1 MASVPSPAAASALLR
16 CRLLRPP
23 RPPRKRSGD
32 STPSAS
38 TSSSASASTTSSLCS
53 YLSSFSMSLS
63 LRPHGDRARA
73 PRLALS
79 LRLPRASWAGA
90 AREDG
95 GVGVGAGTRLL
106 LLPGL
111 ALRISGGGDGGGGG
125 GGCRGRCGGDVDSLL
140 DEIAEVKRHV
150 EEAEL
155 CGSAAAARAA
165 WARAD
170 DVSGRFHAALR
181 RAGPSERHRMELRVG
196 PHIQQLRRRS
206 APGTAAAQP
215 PRHDGS

>member
-23 RPPRKRSGD
+23 RPPRKRSGE

-38 TSSSASASTTSSLCS
+38 TSSLCS

-79 LRLPRASWAGA
+79 LRLPRASSAGA

-111 ALRISGGGDGGGGG
+111 ALRISGGGGGVA

-181 RAGPSERHRMELRVG
+181 RAGPGERHRMELRVG

-206 APGTAAAQP
+206 ATGAAAAQP